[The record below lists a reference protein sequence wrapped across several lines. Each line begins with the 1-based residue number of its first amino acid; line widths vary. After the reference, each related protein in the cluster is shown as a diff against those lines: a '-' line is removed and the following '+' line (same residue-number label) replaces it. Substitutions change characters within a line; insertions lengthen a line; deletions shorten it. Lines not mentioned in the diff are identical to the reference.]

1 MTRTDVMASSR
12 SRTKA
17 APPMRKGSPGMS
29 RWLSLLAAVLALAL
43 AAPAVAV
50 AAEPTSKYNSTPTT
64 PSTGTSPS
72 KESSKPTPTPAPSK
86 EPAPSTTSTVP
97 AKEVKASTLPFT
109 GFDLRWSVAIGLMLM
124 GAGLAI
130 VTLQRRQRRQG

>member
-1 MTRTDVMASSR
+1 
-12 SRTKA
+12 
-17 APPMRKGSPGMS
+17 MRKGSTGMS

-43 AAPAVAV
+43 AEPAVAV

-72 KESSKPTPTPAPSK
+72 KESSKPTPAPSK
-86 EPAPSTTSTVP
+86 EAEPATTSTVP
-97 AKEVKASTLPFT
+97 AKETKASTLPFT

-130 VTLQRRQRRQG
+130 VTLQRHQRRQG

>member
-43 AAPAVAV
+43 AAPAVAA

-72 KESSKPTPTPAPSK
+72 KESSKPTPAPSK
-86 EPAPSTTSTVP
+86 EAAPTTTSTMP
-97 AKEVKASTLPFT
+97 AKEAKASTLPFT

-130 VTLQRRQRRQG
+130 VTLQHRQRRQR

>member
-1 MTRTDVMASSR
+1 
-12 SRTKA
+12 
-17 APPMRKGSPGMS
+17 MRKGSPGMS

-72 KESSKPTPTPAPSK
+72 KESSKPTPAPSK

-124 GAGLAI
+124 GAGVAI

>member
-17 APPMRKGSPGMS
+17 ASPLRKGSPGMS

-72 KESSKPTPTPAPSK
+72 KEASKPTPAPSK
-86 EPAPSTTSTVP
+86 EAEPSTTSTVP
-97 AKEVKASTLPFT
+97 AKETKASTLPFT

-130 VTLQRRQRRQG
+130 VTLQRHQRRQG

>member
-17 APPMRKGSPGMS
+17 APPKRKGSPGRS

-64 PSTGTSPS
+64 PTTGTSPS
-72 KESSKPTPTPAPSK
+72 KESSKPTPAPSK
-86 EPAPSTTSTVP
+86 EPAPSTTSAVP
-97 AKEVKASTLPFT
+97 AKETKASTLPFT

-124 GAGLAI
+124 GSGLAI